1 MQIGKIA
8 LPVGVILAGVSYIH
22 EPQDAAVTYITAP
35 VERSRIATYVKAS
48 GAVAAVE
55 TVDISSQL
63 SGRVAKVLVDFN
75 DKVKVGQSIAELDQE
90 IFAAV
95 VKEADAALRVARAA
109 TLMRSAAVERA
120 KAGLAM
126 ARSAKEL
133 AEQQAAAFKARQDEA
148 ETELRRKTV
157 LARSGSGSE
166 RELEQAQALRN
177 SGAADLRAALAQV
190 QVKAEA
196 ISIAQAEALMAEAD
210 LANAQV
216 AIEQKEA
223 ELAHAKADFD
233 RTVLR
238 SPIDGTVI
246 KRDVNPGQTVAVSL
260 EAKTLFTIA
269 NDLRAMEVHGMIDEA
284 DVGQL
289 RIGQEVEFRVD
300 AYPGRTFS
308 GQILQIRKNPEV
320 TQNVVTY
327 TAIISAPNPDLLL
340 FPGMTAQLRIL
351 VNDTGEV
358 LKIPAQA
365 LRFHPKDRGGIQTGG
380 APAVLVWIV
389 DSDGRPKPVA
399 VTIGASDDLGS
410 AMIDGRLKEGQSVII
425 GAASPAKQRTYF
437 GLRMGF

>member
-8 LPVGVILAGVSYIH
+8 LLIGVILAGVGYSY
-22 EPQDAAVTYITAP
+22 EPPDPAVAYITAP
-35 VERSRIATYVKAS
+35 IERSRITTYIKAS
-48 GAVAAVE
+48 GSVAAVE

-63 SGRVAKVLVDFN
+63 SGRIARVFVDFN
-75 DKVKVGQSIAELDQE
+75 DKVKAGQAIAELDQE
-90 IFAAV
+90 IFIAE

-120 KAGLAM
+120 RAAMAM
-126 ARSAKEL
+126 ARSAREL
-133 AEQQAAAFKARQDEA
+133 AEQQAAALRARQDEA
-148 ETELRRKTV
+148 ETELRRKTL

-177 SGAADLRAALAQV
+177 SGAADLRAALAQI
-190 QVKAEA
+190 QVKTEG
-196 ISIAQAEALMAEAD
+196 ISIAQAEAQMAEAD

-223 ELAHAKADFD
+223 ELAHAKANFD
-233 RTVLR
+233 RTILR

-260 EAKTLFTIA
+260 EARTLFTVA

-289 RIGQEVEFRVD
+289 RVGQAVEFRVD
-300 AYPGRTFS
+300 AYSGRSFS
-308 GQILQIRKNPEV
+308 GQIQQIRKNPEV
-320 TQNVVTY
+320 TQNIVTY

-340 FPGMTAQLRIL
+340 FPGMTAQLRVL
-351 VNDTGEV
+351 VNDAGEV

-365 LRFHPKDRGGIQTGG
+365 LRFRPNNRVAVPSAAD
-380 APAVLVWIV
+380 PAAIVWIV
-389 DSDGRPKPVA
+389 GADDRPKPVT
-399 VTIGASDDLGS
+399 VTIGASDDRGS
-410 AMIDGRLKEGQSVII
+410 AMVDGPLTLGQPLIVGTAS
-425 GAASPAKQRTYF
+425 AAKRRPYF